1 MNPVTIH
8 DRTTPTAT
16 ALPRTAPRRLQGLM
30 LPSTPVVGGYTSD
43 GQPAGPV
50 FHWSDTRFPRD
61 FESGLDHHEG
71 LEIVSFILN
80 GSTSHYDGVSGQWV
94 DLHAGDAEI
103 IRSGSGIAHS
113 ELAAAGARVLSIWFD
128 PGYDAALRRRP
139 SYADYPAA
147 LFTARPIGD
156 ALVTDLIGGA
166 GPIQARIEGLCF
178 RRITVSAGSSAE
190 LDIVSACFTLAY
202 LTGGAATVN
211 GAHAARGD
219 ALSLSGANSMTVRA
233 TAPIDLFVVSV
244 PVHPS
249 RGPVRQR

>member
-1 MNPVTIH
+1 
-8 DRTTPTAT
+8 
-16 ALPRTAPRRLQGLM
+16 M
-30 LPSTPVVGGYTSD
+30 LPSTPVVGGFTSD
-43 GQPAGPV
+43 RQPAGPV
-50 FHWSDTRFPRD
+50 FYWSDTRFSHD
-61 FESGLDHHEG
+61 FESGLHHHEG

-94 DLHAGDAEI
+94 DLDAGDAEI

-113 ELAAAGARVLSIWFD
+113 ELAAAGAPVLSIWFD

-147 LFTARPIGD
+147 SFTARPIGD

-166 GPIQARIEGLCF
+166 GPIQARTEGLCF

-190 LDIVSACFTLAY
+190 LDIVPACFTLAY

-211 GAHAARGD
+211 GAHAAHGD

-233 TAPIDLFVVSV
+233 TAPIDLLVVSV
-244 PVHPS
+244 LIHPS

>member
-1 MNPVTIH
+1 
-8 DRTTPTAT
+8 
-16 ALPRTAPRRLQGLM
+16 
-30 LPSTPVVGGYTSD
+30 
-43 GQPAGPV
+43 V

-156 ALVTDLIGGA
+156 ALVTDLIEQHLGPGGVVLA
-166 GPIQARIEGLCF
+166 ERLVGKPREVHEQAEHCLV
-178 RRITVSAGSSAE
+178 RRQP
-190 LDIVSACFTLAY
+190 
-202 LTGGAATVN
+202 
-211 GAHAARGD
+211 RGD
-219 ALSLSGANSMTVRA
+219 PGEGTIEQDVERPLVRKMINRRHGQ
-233 TAPIDLFVVSV
+233 APGRKADAIRARHRNGV
-244 PVHPS
+244 PEDAVGGKRIYACEPAP
-249 RGPVRQR
+249 GW

>member
-1 MNPVTIH
+1 MF
-8 DRTTPTAT
+8 
-16 ALPRTAPRRLQGLM
+16 
-30 LPSTPVVGGYTSD
+30 Y
-43 GQPAGPV
+43 
-50 FHWSDTRFPRD
+50 WSDTRFPHD
-61 FESGLDHHEG
+61 FESGLHHHEG
-71 LEIVSFILN
+71 LEIVSFILD
-80 GSTSHYDGVSGQWV
+80 GSTSHYDGVTGQWV

-128 PGYDAALRRRP
+128 SGYDAALRRRP
-139 SYADYPAA
+139 SYTDYPAA
-147 LFTARPIGD
+147 SFTARPIGD
-156 ALVTDLIGGA
+156 ALVTDLIGGV
-166 GPIQARIEGLCF
+166 GPIQARTEGLCF

-211 GAHAARGD
+211 GARAARGD

-233 TAPIDLFVVSV
+233 TAPIDLFVVSI